1 MTSTQEID
9 YLKEINQLQ
18 KVILK
23 QMNEKPAR
31 SSINVQELTTTL
43 QERSNKNR
51 IKPTSKRT
59 KKGQS
64 RVFNKTQ
71 LYDFYVMLSQLPN
84 PPNSTPLTPGVVRE
98 IYLFE
103 TSRNITENSLRT
115 KLSRVLSNVASRKT
129 TKSLAWS
136 NFNSKLLALDAGLL
150 TKDFIA
156 DKVIQGKQYSNPI
169 GTPESEFNKM
179 LEVLN
184 TDNPTTRQGRRIVWN
199 TNEQNALFNAVK
211 ELFGTLANATCQ
223 RDQHGNNISILYH
236 NQEGVTKRSVPA
248 ICTYLHKVLTTARII
263 ESNSTEYIAPGQL
276 DAWEVAVDVG
286 II

>member
-71 LYDFYVMLSQLPN
+71 F
-84 PPNSTPLTPGVVRE
+84 
-98 IYLFE
+98 
-103 TSRNITENSLRT
+103 
-115 KLSRVLSNVASRKT
+115 
-129 TKSLAWS
+129 
-136 NFNSKLLALDAGLL
+136 
-150 TKDFIA
+150 
-156 DKVIQGKQYSNPI
+156 
-169 GTPESEFNKM
+169 
-179 LEVLN
+179 LN
-184 TDNPTTRQGRRIVWN
+184 
-199 TNEQNALFNAVK
+199 
-211 ELFGTLANATCQ
+211 
-223 RDQHGNNISILYH
+223 
-236 NQEGVTKRSVPA
+236 
-248 ICTYLHKVLTTARII
+248 
-263 ESNSTEYIAPGQL
+263 
-276 DAWEVAVDVG
+276 
-286 II
+286 